1 MMQKDTTNII
11 ITVVVMM
18 TNKNEIEYESLYL
31 FLSAKTHKLYAWTQD
46 KKYRDRFKE
55 ERNMDLFEYRKE
67 VHPSATVGAFRYR
80 YKNRML
86 TSIIIGNSDKT
97 FEVIG
102 TYDESITYDTCES
115 YISNVCQSNFNI
127 AKYIANNQVLDKN
140 YFLPLLKLT
149 KCYVIK
155 KVNGEKD
162 AISALDQ
169 FHIFYMLFGYM
180 FNHGSNETRSGFEL

>member
-1 MMQKDTTNII
+1 MMQKDTKNII
-11 ITVVVMM
+11 IALVVMM
-18 TNKNEIEYESLYL
+18 TKENEIEYETLYL
-31 FLSAKTHKLYAWTQD
+31 FLSTKTHKLYAWTQD

-67 VHPSATVGAFRYR
+67 IYPSATIGVFRYR
-80 YKNRML
+80 YKNQML

-115 YISNVCQSNFNI
+115 YISNVCQGNFNI
-127 AKYIANNQVLDKN
+127 AKYIANNQILDKD
-140 YFLPLLKLT
+140 YLLPLLKLT
-149 KCYVIK
+149 KCYVIT

-162 AISALDQ
+162 AVSKLDQ
-169 FHIFYMLFGYM
+169 FHIFYKLFGHM
-180 FNHGSNETRSGFEL
+180 FNHGSNKTDNGFKL